1 MALTVSP
8 SCSYCDSKQGGN
20 SSGPLDD
27 IDSIKTDAL
36 LCQQRMKNLRA
47 MVPNLVRRRLNY
59 HLDECWFVHFSPS
72 GEFLASIGLD
82 QTIAL
87 WHDMMSPEPC
97 IYKTFNYKRTITQVE
112 WSPNS
117 KYLLA
122 NLGYDLRRPDF
133 VPELHLISVETGK
146 TLFAKSYYKNDQ
158 IVMVS
163 SISWFSDSK
172 RFLTATDDGLYCI
185 WNADGKI
192 IREIAVPKAIRAEH
206 IRMIPGKDEAL
217 IYTRAHTLEHLSLG
231 ETVSAKR
238 VDEVS
243 GRTMAVNIS
252 RQGKYLALSSKVDEE
267 LHRPAQI
274 SLYDLKTMSYLRSF
288 ETETY
293 INDVFMIVPAFAGYN
308 EELLCAG
315 SENGKLHFW
324 DIETG
329 EVVSVLDEHSNHSG
343 CISVHPSQAG
353 MAVSCSDDN
362 TIIIWVT
369 DELQRDLQAGDERWM
384 QRLRGVVE
392 PPLDIKNGW

>member
-1 MALTVSP
+1 MKA
-8 SCSYCDSKQGGN
+8 
-20 SSGPLDD
+20 
-27 IDSIKTDAL
+27 DAL
-36 LCQQRMKNLRA
+36 LCQQRMSNLRA
-47 MVPNLVRRRLNY
+47 MVPQLVRRRLNY

-87 WHDMMSPEPC
+87 WHDMMSPEPSV
-97 IYKTFNYKRTITQVE
+97 YKTFNYKRTITQVE

-117 KYLLA
+117 QYLLA
-122 NLGYDLRRPDF
+122 NLGYDLARPDF
-133 VPELHLISVETGK
+133 VPELHLISVETGE
-146 TLFAKSYYKNDQ
+146 TLFAKSYSRNGQ
-158 IVMVS
+158 CIMVS
-163 SISWFSDSK
+163 SITWFSDSK

-185 WNADGKI
+185 WNVDGKI
-192 IREIAVPKAIRAEH
+192 IREITVPKAIRAEH

-217 IYTRAHTLEHLSLG
+217 IYTKAHTLEHLSLG
-231 ETVSAKR
+231 ETVASKR

-288 ETETY
+288 EADTY
-293 INDVFMIVPAFAGYN
+293 INNVFMIIPAFAGCQ

-324 DIETG
+324 DVETG
-329 EVVSVLDEHSNHSG
+329 EVVSVLDEHSSHSG

-369 DELQRDLQAGDERWM
+369 DELQHELQAEDERWM

>member
-1 MALTVSP
+1 
-8 SCSYCDSKQGGN
+8 
-20 SSGPLDD
+20 
-27 IDSIKTDAL
+27 
-36 LCQQRMKNLRA
+36 
-47 MVPNLVRRRLNY
+47 MVPQLVRRRLNY

-87 WHDMMSPEPC
+87 WHDIMSPEPS
-97 IYKTFNYKRTITQVE
+97 IYKTFNFKRTITQVE

-117 KYLLA
+117 QYLLA

-133 VPELHLISVETGK
+133 VPELHLISIETGK
-146 TLFAKSYYKNDQ
+146 TLFTKSYSKDGQ
-158 IVMVS
+158 FVMVS

-185 WNADGKI
+185 WNTDGKI
-192 IREIAVPKAIRAEH
+192 VREIAVPRAIRAEH

-231 ETVSAKR
+231 ETVSSKR
-238 VDEVS
+238 VDE
-243 GRTMAVNIS
+243 
-252 RQGKYLALSSKVDEE
+252 VDEE

-274 SLYDLKTMSYLRSF
+274 SLYDLKTMTYLRSF
-288 ETETY
+288 EAETY
-293 INDVFMIVPAFAGYN
+293 INNVFMIVPAFAGCN

-324 DIETG
+324 DVETG

-343 CISVHPSQAG
+343 CMSVHPSQTG
-353 MAVSCSDDN
+353 IAVSCSDDN
-362 TIIIWVT
+362 TII
-369 DELQRDLQAGDERWM
+369 M
-384 QRLRGVVE
+384 
-392 PPLDIKNGW
+392 

>member
-1 MALTVSP
+1 MPP
-8 SCSYCDSKQGGN
+8 SCAYCDSKQSSGN
-20 SSGPLDD
+20 SGPLDD
-27 IDSIKTDAL
+27 IYSIKTDAL
-36 LCQQRMKNLRA
+36 FCQQRMSNLRA
-47 MVPNLVRRRLNY
+47 MVPQVVRRRLNY

-87 WHDMMSPEPC
+87 WHDIMCPEPR

-117 KYLLA
+117 QYLLA
-122 NLGYDLRRPDF
+122 NLGYDLHRPDF
-133 VPELHLISVETGK
+133 NTEGE
-146 TLFAKSYYKNDQ
+146 
-158 IVMVS
+158 
-163 SISWFSDSK
+163 
-172 RFLTATDDGLYCI
+172 
-185 WNADGKI
+185 I
-192 IREIAVPKAIRAEH
+192 IREIAVPKAIWAEH

-217 IYTRAHTLEHLSLG
+217 IYTKAHTLEHLSLG
-231 ETVSAKR
+231 ETVSSKR

-243 GRTMAVNIS
+243 GRTLAVNIS

-288 ETETY
+288 EAETY
-293 INDVFMIVPAFAGYN
+293 INDVFMIVPAFAGCH

-324 DIETG
+324 DVETG

-343 CISVHPSQAG
+343 CMSVHPNQAG

-362 TIIIWVT
+362 TII
-369 DELQRDLQAGDERWM
+369 
-384 QRLRGVVE
+384 
-392 PPLDIKNGW
+392 